1 MRLRPEVM
9 VPHSSLPRSSA
20 CVQQRSRLTA
30 VRRVWVSSS
39 TAPLRRPMAGL
50 SIPKS
55 VNAPVR
61 LRPGQRPAA
70 LAQLSVEH
78 DVISFR
84 HTASLLC
91 FTEA

>member
-1 MRLRPEVM
+1 M
-9 VPHSSLPRSSA
+9 PHSSLPRSSA

-30 VRRVWVSSS
+30 VRMVWVNR
-39 TAPLRRPMAGL
+39 AAAAADDRIIDPKERKRAGE
-50 SIPKS
+50 P
-55 VNAPVR
+55 PVR
-61 LRPGQRPAA
+61 LRLGQRPAA